1 MDAPVTSI
9 RVVLVDDESLVR
21 TGLKL
26 ILEGDPAIEVVDQ
39 AADGLA
45 AIDVVRAT
53 NPDVILLDVRMPV
66 LDGLDATER
75 ILAERPDA
83 KIIVLTTFDT
93 DEFILRALRL
103 GASGFLL
110 KDTPPP
116 ELIGAVRKV
125 ASGETIVSPSVL
137 RQLIAAVADQP
148 SSDLRTEANRRLDQL
163 TDRERD
169 IANAI
174 ALGHSN
180 AEIAATLFISI
191 TTVKSHIGR
200 ILDKLGVT
208 NRVQIAVCVH
218 NASR

>member
-1 MDAPVTSI
+1 MDDPVTSI

-26 ILEGDPAIEVVDQ
+26 ILEGDPAIEIVDQ

-53 NPDVILLDVRMPV
+53 DPDVILLDVRMPV

-125 ASGETIVSPSVL
+125 ASGETILSPSVL

-148 SSDLRTEANRRLDQL
+148 SNDLRASANRLLDQL

-174 ALGHSN
+174 ALGSSN